1 MRIVF
6 LSILFFVSSIL
17 TAQTVNIESFRM
29 KHDTNDFFGNIDATF
44 LFNKNMKTI
53 WQLGINS
60 NLEWKKKNNTFM
72 LISIYSF
79 VNTKEYGKE
88 SSFVNEGF
96 EHFRYMY
103 KFHPKWKLETYLQY
117 QFNKM
122 MNLKSRELVGVGI
135 RYKLYS
141 SDIINSHIG
150 TSMMLENNEIMLGN
164 HLSRQLLYP
173 KSSNYFTIS
182 AYFGKLRLSNTTYY
196 QLNLQNFKYRIY
208 SVLESTINIY
218 KKIYYKFGFAIQY
231 DNDTNYNAPELI
243 YSTNN
248 RISIMF

>member
-1 MRIVF
+1 MRITF
-6 LSILFFVSSIL
+6 LFILLFFSLIL

-29 KHDTNDFFGNIDATF
+29 KMDTNKVFGNIDATF
-44 LFNKNMKTI
+44 LFNKNSKTI
-53 WQLGINS
+53 WQAGLNS
-60 NLEWKKKNNTFM
+60 NIEYKNGNSTFM

-79 VNTKEYGKE
+79 VNTKEDDKE

-103 KFHPKWKLETYLQY
+103 KFHPKFKLETYLQS

-122 MNLKSRELVGVGI
+122 MNLKHRELVGIGI
-135 RYKLYS
+135 RYKIFG
-141 SDIINSHIG
+141 SDAFNSHVG
-150 TSMMLENNEIMLGN
+150 TSFMLENSEIYEN
-164 HLSRQLLYP
+164 PFETKHLLYP
-173 KSSNYFTIS
+173 KSSNYLTMS
-182 AYFGKLRLSNTTYY
+182 AYFGRLRLSNTTYY
-196 QLNLQNFKYRIY
+196 QLNLENWKCRIY
-208 SVLESTINIY
+208 SVMESTINIY

-231 DNDTNYNAPELI
+231 DNDANYNAPSLI